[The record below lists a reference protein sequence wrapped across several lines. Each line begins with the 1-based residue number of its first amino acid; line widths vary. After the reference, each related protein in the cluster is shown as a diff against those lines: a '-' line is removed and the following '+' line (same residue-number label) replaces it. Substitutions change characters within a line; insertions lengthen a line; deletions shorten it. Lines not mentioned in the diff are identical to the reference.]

1 VAVEDAELIDGQY
14 EDRRRLRPILDAVL
28 GVLPELGD
36 VTVQA
41 RKTLVSLVSPRRTFG
56 VVQATTKSRV
66 DLGVRLDEQEPGG
79 RLLAARDL
87 GAANLRIP
95 LASPAD
101 LDDEA
106 VGWLRRAY
114 DESVAPPKPRRKA
127 APRPRRD
134 KIPIPVVIDGFDLP
148 GRSCNPEP
156 DGTGHDNV
164 HVALRSDVKE
174 RPGLIV
180 PEAPWQAAEA
190 VRGDAATA
198 RWELEINVLRYDDG
212 FDFGG
217 PFVRGD
223 RTDRHLN
230 LVWGD
235 VRADGTFV
243 LFRGAK
249 LRLVDIDRALIEQV
263 TQPDHVLVAR
273 VRLTDQRG
281 NPICARVRPP
291 DIAWSAERRG

>member
-1 VAVEDAELIDGQY
+1 VAAEAEQLIDGQY
-14 EDRRRLRPILDAVL
+14 ADRPGLRPILDAVL
-28 GVLPELGD
+28 DVLPELGD

-41 RKTLVSLVSPRRTFG
+41 RKTIVSLVSPRRTFG

-66 DLGVRLDEQEPGG
+66 DLGVRLDEQEPAG
-79 RLLAARDL
+79 RLLPARDL

-95 LASPAD
+95 LASPED

-114 DESVAPPKPRRKA
+114 DESVAPPKRRKP
-127 APRPRRD
+127 APRPKRD
-134 KIPIPVVIDGFDLP
+134 KIPVAVVIEGFDLP
-148 GRSCNPEP
+148 GRSCRPDP
-156 DGTGHDNV
+156 DGIGHDNV

-174 RPGLIV
+174 RPGLTV
-180 PEAPWQAAEA
+180 PNVPWQAAE
-190 VRGDAATA
+190 VVPGDAASA
-198 RWELEINVLRYDDG
+198 RWELEINILRGDDG

-223 RTDRHLN
+223 RTDRHLG
-230 LVWGD
+230 LAWGD
-235 VRADGTFV
+235 VRNDGTFV

-249 LRLVDIDRALIEQV
+249 LRLVDIDPAVLEDVIRS
-263 TQPDHVLVAR
+263 DHALVAR
-273 VRLTDQRG
+273 VRLTDQKG

-291 DIAWSAERRG
+291 DIAWSAEQRG